1 VTTPA
6 PALTRAFLR
15 ATNARVTSPA
25 SLSLSLAVSSS
36 GRPRVS
42 PAADT
47 EGALVGPRADA
58 VRQAFERSTGA
69 GVLHLGAVEVGTEL
83 PPAFAFYRDLGHE
96 LVLRVSAHP
105 DLETLRERVQVDP
118 PRDRLE
124 QMASATPPMMGGEYV
139 TVDALAA
146 TWRDTREALAQ
157 ELAAWRGTVAA
168 WLHTKNGAWSTVGRV
183 CFHLA
188 ENKRDAEAPFAF
200 LATYTTRLS
209 AKGAPQHRPLG
220 HALEESSA
228 KGDRDRLL
236 ALLLPVQRAA
246 DKSPLV
252 RGMVDRGDV
261 YHPLRWT
268 PREAHAFLKEVPALE
283 AAGVVVRVPDWWSAK
298 TPPRPQVR
306 VTVGSSA
313 PSELGTES
321 VLDFS
326 VELALGGDP
335 LSAEERRA
343 ILQAT
348 DGLVLIKGRWIEADG
363 AQLRQVLDHWK
374 SVEQT
379 AARDGI
385 SFHEAMRL
393 LAGGPASGD
402 AAGVLT
408 EQATAWSRAEPGPWM
423 KEVLDGL
430 RTPDALAA
438 VDPGGE
444 LHASLRPYQ
453 RVGVQW
459 LFWAHELG
467 LGVCLAD
474 DMGLGK
480 TLQVLALLLLRRSR
494 ARTPALLVV
503 PASLVANWKAE
514 AERFCPG
521 LRLIVAHAASTGA
534 AALAAVRSEDVD
546 AADAVLTTYAS
557 IGRVPWL
564 LEREWGLVVLDEA
577 QAIKNPGAKQT
588 RAIKSLRGRTRL
600 ALTGTPVENRLGD
613 LWSLFDFLAPGLL
626 GTAKQF
632 GTATKAMAARD
643 TDGYA
648 PLRSLVR
655 PYILRRLKTDKRVI
669 DDLPDKTEVTA
680 YCSLTRVQAAL
691 YQRAVDELSRTLDER
706 EGIERRGAILAAL
719 LRFKQICNHPSHW
732 LGDGVWA
739 AEASGKLSRLREIC
753 EPVAARQEKVL
764 VFTQFR
770 EMTLPLAAF
779 LRDVFGREGLVLHGS
794 VPVKQR
800 KALVDAFQDEGGPP
814 FFVLSLKAG
823 GTGLN
828 LTAASHVVHFD
839 RWWNP
844 AVENQATDRAFR
856 IGQKKSVLVH
866 KLVCRGTVEERIDA
880 LIASKRALAEAV
892 VAEGAEAK
900 LTELSNEELLRL
912 VSLDLGNALGEEG

>member
-1 VTTPA
+1 VNAAHARPPATTLVVSPGGLPRLA
-6 PALTRAFLR
+6 PAGPDDPTVAGDRGAAIAAAFD
-15 ATNARVTSPA
+15 
-25 SLSLSLAVSSS
+25 
-36 GRPRVS
+36 G
-42 PAADT
+42 
-47 EGALVGPRADA
+47 GP
-58 VRQAFERSTGA
+58 GA
-69 GVLHLGAVEVGTEL
+69 GVLHLGAVEVATEL
-83 PPAFAFYRDLGHE
+83 PPAFSFYRELGHE
-96 LVLRVSAHP
+96 LVARVCAHAE
-105 DLETLRERVQVDP
+105 LETLRHRILVEPSADLLER
-118 PRDRLE
+118 L
-124 QMASATPPMMGGEYV
+124 AGAAPPMTGGEYV
-139 TVDALAA
+139 TAESLAVA
-146 TWRDTREALAQ
+146 WREANQALGR
-157 ELAAWRGTVAA
+157 ELAAWRAPIAA
-168 WLHTKNGAWSTVGRV
+168 WLHAKNAAWATVGRV

-188 ENKRDAEAPFAF
+188 ENKRDPQAPFAF

-228 KGDRDRLL
+228 AGDRDRLL

-246 DKSPLV
+246 DTSALV
-252 RGMVDRGDV
+252 REMVERGDV
-261 YHPLRWT
+261 YHALRWT
-268 PREAHAFLKEVPALE
+268 PREAHAFLQEVPALE
-283 AAGVVVRVPDWWSAK
+283 AAGVVVRVPDWWSPKA
-298 TPPRPQVR
+298 PPRPQVH
-306 VTVGSSA
+306 VTVGGRP
-313 PSELGTES
+313 PSQLGTDA

-326 VELALGGDP
+326 VHLALDGDP
-335 LSAEERRA
+335 LSPEERRA

-348 DGLVLIKGRWIEADG
+348 DGLVLIKGRWVEADG
-363 AQLRQVLDHWK
+363 ARLREVLDHWK
-374 SVEQT
+374 RVEQT
-379 AARDGI
+379 AERDGV

-393 LAGGPASGD
+393 LAGGPVGGD
-402 AAGVLT
+402 AGDDSP
-408 EQATAWSRAEPGPWM
+408 ERGHAWSRVEPGPWM

-430 RTPDALAA
+430 RTPDALAP
-438 VDPGGE
+438 VDAGGE
-444 LHASLRPYQ
+444 LRASLRPYQ

-459 LFWAHELG
+459 LWWAHELG

-480 TLQVLALLLLRRSR
+480 TLQVLALLLLRRRSTSR
-494 ARTPALLVV
+494 LPALLVV
-503 PASLVANWKAE
+503 PASLVANWLAE

-521 LRLIVAHAASTGA
+521 LRLVVAHGASTGA
-534 AALAAVRSEDVD
+534 AALAAVRSDEVD
-546 AADAVLTTYAS
+546 AADAVLTTYGS
-557 IGRVPWL
+557 LGRIGWL

-588 RAIKSLRGRTRL
+588 RAIKTLRGRTRL

-626 GTAKQF
+626 GSARQF
-632 GTATKAMAARD
+632 GDATKRMAQRE

-680 YCSLTRVQAAL
+680 YCGLTRVQAAL
-691 YQRAVDELSRTLDER
+691 YQRAVDDLARTLDQR

-732 LGDGVWA
+732 LGDGA
-739 AEASGKLSRLREIC
+739 FAPDESGKFGRLREIC
-753 EPVAARQEKVL
+753 EPMAARQEKVL

-770 EMTLPLAAF
+770 EITAPLAAF
-779 LRDVFGREGLVLHGS
+779 LREVFGREGLVLHGS

-800 KALVDAFQDEGGPP
+800 KALVDSFQQEAGPP

-844 AVENQATDRAFR
+844 AVENQATDRSYR
-856 IGQKKSVLVH
+856 IGQKRNVLVH
-866 KLVCRGTVEERIDA
+866 KFVCRGTIEERIDA

-892 VAEGAEAK
+892 VEGGAEAR
-900 LTELSNEELLRL
+900 LTELSNDDLMRL
-912 VSLDLGNALGEEG
+912 VRLDLGSALSEES